1 MTKYI
6 FVTGG
11 VVSGLGK
18 GITSAS
24 LGNLLKARGLSI
36 VNQKLDPYINVDP
49 DTMNPFQHGEVFV
62 TEDGA
67 TTDLDLGHYERFT
80 GVNLRKDANVTTGS
94 IYRKVIERERKGDYL
109 GATVQVIPHITD
121 EIKRRIKG
129 ISNEV
134 DVQITE
140 IGGTVGDIEILPFL
154 EAARQIRKEFGQENV
169 MFVHVT
175 LVPFIGPSTEL
186 KTKPTQHSVSM
197 LRSYGISPDLIV
209 LRSEQELTDEI
220 KSKVSLFCDVSF
232 ENVINAPDLDDI
244 YDVPIKMYEEG
255 LDAAV
260 DKRLALNSDSP
271 DLSRWNEM
279 LSLKNGV
286 NKNVKIAI
294 LGKYFGLP
302 DSYMSV
308 VEALKHS
315 CLQNKVNLDLV
326 WIDADNYEIEDLK
339 NLNGVVVPGGF
350 GYRGIEGK
358 IGAIE
363 YLRKNKIPFLGIC
376 LGLQCAVIEFARN
389 VCGISDANSTEFSQT
404 TKNPVIDLLP
414 NQDLE
419 ADDVGASM
427 RLGTYPCKIQPDTMA
442 KDIYNN
448 EIIYERHR
456 HRYEV
461 NNKFRNELES
471 KGLVFSGLSPDED
484 LVEMIEL
491 KDHPY
496 FVASQ
501 FHPEFKSRPWDP
513 APMFNSFIAASKEI
527 EFFDEKGSRI
537 HELEK
542 VEINP
547 YGLKIL
553 ELNEIPSLKKQK
565 GLFIIWADS
574 GIKGEHYLHAGD
586 GVPLR
591 TVKALDEGLPPFNSK
606 GLSIFISYKI

>member
-24 LGNLLKARGLSI
+24 LGNLLKARGSTVI
-36 VNQKLDPYINVDP
+36 NQKLDPYINVDP

-80 GVNLRKDANVTTGS
+80 GVNLRKDSNVTTGS
-94 IYRKVIERERKGDYL
+94 IYRKVIESERKGDYL

-129 ISNEV
+129 ISNDV

-154 EAARQIRKEFGQENV
+154 EAARQIRKELGTENV

-186 KTKPTQHSVSM
+186 KTKPTQHSVSL
-197 LRSYGISPDLIV
+197 LRAAGISPDIIV
-209 LRSEQELTDEI
+209 LRSDRELNDEI
-220 KSKVSLFCDVSF
+220 KSKVSLFCDVSVN
-232 ENVINAPDLDDI
+232 NVINAPDLDDI
-244 YDVPIKMYEEG
+244 YEVPLRMLEEG
-255 LDAAV
+255 LDQAV
-260 DKRLALNSDSP
+260 DERLNLHTSEPS
-271 DLSRWNEM
+271 LEEWKSM
-279 LSLKNGV
+279 VSLKLEADQT
-286 NKNVKIAI
+286 VKIAI

-302 DSYMSV
+302 DSYLSV
-308 VEALKHS
+308 VESLNHA
-315 CLQNKVNLDLV
+315 CLQNKVKLDLH
-326 WIDADNYEIEDLK
+326 WIDADNFELETLQDID
-339 NLNGVVVPGGF
+339 GVIVPGGF

-358 IGAIE
+358 ISAIE
-363 YLRKNKIPFLGIC
+363 YIRKNNIPFLGIC

-389 VCGISDANSTEFSQT
+389 VCGIDDANSSEFSQN
-404 TKNPVIDLLP
+404 TKNYVIDLLP

-419 ADDVGASM
+419 KDDVGASM
-427 RLGTYPCKIQPDTMA
+427 RLGTYPCKLNDDSLAAQIY
-442 KDIYNN
+442 KD

-461 NNKFRNELES
+461 NNKYREIFIE
-471 KGLVFSGLSPDED
+471 KGMKIGGVSPDNN

-491 KDHPY
+491 PDHP
-496 FVASQ
+496 FFIASQ

-513 APMFNSFIAASKEI
+513 APLFKE
-527 EFFDEKGSRI
+527 FV
-537 HELEK
+537 LA
-542 VEINP
+542 
-547 YGLKIL
+547 
-553 ELNEIPSLKKQK
+553 SLKN
-565 GLFIIWADS
+565 ISNNSENIVS
-574 GIKGEHYLHAGD
+574 ETIKE
-586 GVPLR
+586 
-591 TVKALDEGLPPFNSK
+591 K
-606 GLSIFISYKI
+606 

>member
-24 LGNLLKARGLSI
+24 LGNLLKSRGLSI

-129 ISNEV
+129 ISNDV

-154 EAARQIRKEFGQENV
+154 EAARQMRKELGQENV
-169 MFVHVT
+169 MFIHVT

-197 LRSYGISPDLIV
+197 LRGYGISPDIIV
-209 LRSEQELTDEI
+209 LRSDRALDDDI
-220 KSKVSLFCDVSF
+220 KNKVSSFCDVSY
-232 ENVINAPDLDDI
+232 ENVINAPDLNDI
-244 YDVPIKMYEEG
+244 YDVPLKMHSEG
-255 LDAAV
+255 LDNAV
-260 DKRLALNSDSP
+260 DKRLNLNTENP
-271 DLSRWNEM
+271 DLQDWKSM
-279 LSLKNGV
+279 LSLKSEAT
-286 NKNVKIAI
+286 KIVKIAI

-308 VEALKHS
+308 VESLKHA
-315 CLQNKVNLDLV
+315 CLQNKVNLNLQ
-326 WIDADNYEIEDLK
+326 WIDADSYETEDIA
-339 NLNGVVVPGGF
+339 NLDGVVVPGGF
-350 GYRGIEGK
+350 GVRGIEGK
-358 IGAIE
+358 ISAIQ
-363 YLRKNKIPFLGIC
+363 YLRENKIPFLGIC
-376 LGLQCAVIEFARN
+376 LGLQCAVIEYARN
-389 VCGISDANSTEFSQT
+389 VCGITEANSSEFSQN
-404 TKNPVIDLLP
+404 TKDFVIDLLP
-414 NQDLE
+414 NQDLSK
-419 ADDVGASM
+419 DNVGGSM
-427 RLGTYPCKIQPDTMA
+427 RLGTFPCKITKGTSTSEIC
-442 KDIYNN
+442 KD
-448 EIIYERHR
+448 EVIYERHR

-461 NNKFRNELES
+461 NNKYREVLENN
-471 KGLVFSGLSPDED
+471 GLIFSGLSPDNN

-491 KDHPY
+491 KDHPF

-513 APMFNSFIAASKEI
+513 APMFSKFIESSSAMQNKTKPTSSKT
-527 EFFDEKGSRI
+527 
-537 HELEK
+537 K
-542 VEINP
+542 V
-547 YGLKIL
+547 K
-553 ELNEIPSLKKQK
+553 
-565 GLFIIWADS
+565 D
-574 GIKGEHYLHAGD
+574 
-586 GVPLR
+586 
-591 TVKALDEGLPPFNSK
+591 
-606 GLSIFISYKI
+606 

>member
-271 DLSRWNEM
+271 DLSKWNEM

-363 YLRKNKIPFLGIC
+363 FLRKNKIPFLGIC

-389 VCGISDANSTEFSQT
+389 VCGISDANSTEFSKT

-527 EFFDEKGSRI
+527 KFFDENVKDE
-537 HELEK
+537 HK
-542 VEINP
+542 V
-547 YGLKIL
+547 K
-553 ELNEIPSLKKQK
+553 
-565 GLFIIWADS
+565 D
-574 GIKGEHYLHAGD
+574 
-586 GVPLR
+586 
-591 TVKALDEGLPPFNSK
+591 
-606 GLSIFISYKI
+606 

>member
-24 LGNLLKARGLSI
+24 LGNLLKSRSLTI

-80 GVNLRKDANVTTGS
+80 WVNLRKDANVTTGS

-129 ISNEV
+129 ISNDV

-154 EAARQIRKEFGQENV
+154 EAARQMRKELGQENV
-169 MFVHVT
+169 MFIHVT

-197 LRSYGISPDLIV
+197 LRGYGISPDIIV
-209 LRSEQELTDEI
+209 LRSDRKLDEDI
-220 KSKVSLFCDVSF
+220 KNKVSLFCDVSY

-244 YDVPIKMYEEG
+244 YDVPLKMHSEG
-255 LDAAV
+255 LDVAV
-260 DKRLALNSDSP
+260 NKRLNLNTEEP
-271 DLSRWNEM
+271 ELNEWKNM
-279 LSLKNGV
+279 LSLK
-286 NKNVKIAI
+286 KESSKDVKIAI

-308 VEALKHS
+308 VESLKHA
-315 CLQNKVNLDLV
+315 CLQNKVNLDLQ
-326 WIDADNYEIEDLK
+326 WIDADNYDAEDIS
-339 NLNGVVVPGGF
+339 NLDGVVVPGGF
-350 GYRGIEGK
+350 GVRGIEGK
-358 IGAIE
+358 ISAIQ
-363 YLRKNKIPFLGIC
+363 YLRENKIPFLGIC
-376 LGLQCAVIEFARN
+376 LGLQCAVIEYARN
-389 VCGISDANSTEFSQT
+389 VCGISEANSSEFSQN
-404 TKNPVIDLLP
+404 TKDFVIDLLP
-414 NQDLE
+414 NQDLDK
-419 ADDVGASM
+419 DDVGASM
-427 RLGTYPCKIQPDTMA
+427 RLGTYPCKITKNTITSEIY
-442 KDIYNN
+442 KD
-448 EIIYERHR
+448 EVIYERHR

-461 NNKFRNELES
+461 NNKYREVLE
-471 KGLVFSGLSPDED
+471 KNGLIFSGLSPDNN

-491 KDHPY
+491 KDHPF

-501 FHPEFKSRPWDP
+501 FHPEFKSRPWEP
-513 APMFNSFIAASKEI
+513 APMFNKFIQSAASYQNT
-527 EFFDEKGSRI
+527 EKTTSAKT
-537 HELEK
+537 K
-542 VEINP
+542 V
-547 YGLKIL
+547 K
-553 ELNEIPSLKKQK
+553 
-565 GLFIIWADS
+565 D
-574 GIKGEHYLHAGD
+574 
-586 GVPLR
+586 
-591 TVKALDEGLPPFNSK
+591 
-606 GLSIFISYKI
+606 

>member
-24 LGNLLKARGLSI
+24 LGNLLKSRGLSI

-129 ISNEV
+129 ISNDV

-154 EAARQIRKEFGQENV
+154 EAARQIRKELGSENV
-169 MFVHVT
+169 MFIHVT

-197 LRSYGISPDLIV
+197 LRGYGISPDLIV
-209 LRSEQELTDEI
+209 LRSDRGLDEDI
-220 KSKVSLFCDVSF
+220 KNKVSLFCDVSY
-232 ENVINAPDLDDI
+232 ENVINAPDLGDI
-244 YDVPIKMYEEG
+244 YDVPLKMHSEG
-255 LDAAV
+255 LDSSV
-260 DKRLALNSDSP
+260 DKRLNLGTP
-271 DLSRWNEM
+271 DPELDNWKSM
-279 LSLKNGV
+279 LDLK
-286 NKNVKIAI
+286 KEATKTIQIAI

-302 DSYMSV
+302 DSYLSV
-308 VEALKHS
+308 VESLKHA
-315 CLQNKVNLDLV
+315 CLQNKVNLDLK
-326 WIDADNYEIEDLK
+326 WIDADNYDIEDISSLD
-339 NLNGVVVPGGF
+339 GVVVPGGF
-350 GYRGIEGK
+350 GVRGIEGK
-358 IGAIE
+358 IAAIQ
-363 YLRKNKIPFLGIC
+363 YLRENKIPFLGIC
-376 LGLQCAVIEFARN
+376 LGLQCAVIEYARN
-389 VCGISDANSTEFSQT
+389 VCGIKEANSSEFSHN
-404 TKNPVIDLLP
+404 TKDFVIDLLP
-414 NQDLE
+414 NQDLDK
-419 ADDVGASM
+419 DDVGASM
-427 RLGTYPCKIQPDTMA
+427 RLGTYPCKIEKNTLTSE
-442 KDIYNN
+442 IYTD
-448 EIIYERHR
+448 EVIYERHR

-461 NNKFRNELES
+461 NNKYREILE
-471 KGLVFSGLSPDED
+471 KNGLVFSGLSPDNN

-491 KDHPY
+491 KDHPF

-501 FHPEFKSRPWDP
+501 FHPEFKSRPWEP
-513 APMFNSFIAASKEI
+513 APMFNKFIETATKKVNKTNKKSSKA
-527 EFFDEKGSRI
+527 
-537 HELEK
+537 K
-542 VEINP
+542 V
-547 YGLKIL
+547 K
-553 ELNEIPSLKKQK
+553 
-565 GLFIIWADS
+565 D
-574 GIKGEHYLHAGD
+574 
-586 GVPLR
+586 
-591 TVKALDEGLPPFNSK
+591 
-606 GLSIFISYKI
+606 

>member
-24 LGNLLKARGLSI
+24 LGNLLKSRGLTI

-129 ISNEV
+129 ISNDV

-154 EAARQIRKEFGQENV
+154 EAARQMRKELGQENV
-169 MFVHVT
+169 MFIHVT

-197 LRSYGISPDLIV
+197 LRGYGISPDIIV
-209 LRSEQELTDEI
+209 LRSDRKLDEDI
-220 KSKVSLFCDVSF
+220 KNKVSLFCDVSY

-244 YDVPIKMYEEG
+244 YDVPLKMHSEG
-255 LDAAV
+255 LDVAV
-260 DKRLALNSDSP
+260 NKRLNLNTEEP
-271 DLSRWNEM
+271 ELNEWKNM
-279 LSLKNGV
+279 LSLK
-286 NKNVKIAI
+286 KESSKDVKIAI

-308 VEALKHS
+308 VESLKHA
-315 CLQNKVNLDLV
+315 CLQNKVNLDLQ
-326 WIDADNYEIEDLK
+326 WIDADNYDPEDIS
-339 NLNGVVVPGGF
+339 NLDGVVVPGGF
-350 GYRGIEGK
+350 GVRGIEGK
-358 IGAIE
+358 ISAIQYVRE
-363 YLRKNKIPFLGIC
+363 NKIPFLGIC
-376 LGLQCAVIEFARN
+376 LGLQCAVIEYARN
-389 VCGISDANSTEFSQT
+389 VCGINEANSSEFSQN
-404 TKNPVIDLLP
+404 TKDFVIDLLP
-414 NQDLE
+414 NQDLDK
-419 ADDVGASM
+419 DDVGASM
-427 RLGTYPCKIQPDTMA
+427 RLGTYPCKITKNTITSEIY
-442 KDIYNN
+442 KD
-448 EIIYERHR
+448 EVIYERHR

-461 NNKFRNELES
+461 NNKYREVLE
-471 KGLVFSGLSPDED
+471 KNGLIFSGLSPDNN

-491 KDHPY
+491 KDHPF

-501 FHPEFKSRPWDP
+501 FHPEFKSRPWEP
-513 APMFNSFIAASKEI
+513 APMFNKFIQSAASSQNT
-527 EFFDEKGSRI
+527 EKTTSTKT
-537 HELEK
+537 K
-542 VEINP
+542 V
-547 YGLKIL
+547 K
-553 ELNEIPSLKKQK
+553 
-565 GLFIIWADS
+565 D
-574 GIKGEHYLHAGD
+574 
-586 GVPLR
+586 
-591 TVKALDEGLPPFNSK
+591 
-606 GLSIFISYKI
+606 

>member
-24 LGNLLKARGLSI
+24 LGNLLKSRGLSV

-94 IYRKVIERERKGDYL
+94 IYRKVIDRERKGDYL
-109 GATVQVIPHITD
+109 GDTVQVIPHITD
-121 EIKRRIKG
+121 EIKRRSKG
-129 ISNEV
+129 ISNDV

-197 LRSYGISPDLIV
+197 LRSYGISPDIIV
-209 LRSEQELTDEI
+209 LRSEQELNDEI
-220 KSKVSLFCDVSF
+220 KNKVSLFCDVSID
-232 ENVINAPDLDDI
+232 NVINAPDLDDI
-244 YDVPIKMYEEG
+244 YDIPIKMHEEG
-255 LDAAV
+255 LDASV
-260 DKRLALNSDSP
+260 NTRLSLNSKEP
-271 DLSRWNEM
+271 NLTQWKQM
-279 LSLKNGV
+279 LSLKDGV
-286 NKNVKIAI
+286 QQNIKIAI

-308 VEALKHS
+308 VEALKHA
-315 CLQNKVNLDLV
+315 CLQNKVNLDLL
-326 WIDADNYEIEDLK
+326 WIDADNCDLDELK
-339 NLNGVVVPGGF
+339 KLNGVVVPGGF

-358 IGAIE
+358 ILAIE
-363 YLRKNKIPFLGIC
+363 FLRKNKIPFLGIC

-414 NQDLE
+414 NQNLE
-419 ADDVGASM
+419 DDDIGASM
-427 RLGTYPCKIQPDTMA
+427 RLGTYPCKIQSDTTA
-442 KDIYNN
+442 NEIYNN
-448 EIIYERHR
+448 EIVYERHR

-461 NNKFRNELES
+461 NNKFRKNLEDN
-471 KGLVFSGLSPDED
+471 GLIFSGLSPDED
-484 LVEMIEL
+484 LIEMIEL

-501 FHPEFKSRPWDP
+501 FHPEFKSRPWEP
-513 APMFNSFIAASKEI
+513 APMFNSFIAASKNIEI
-527 EFFDEKGSRI
+527 VIENVEDGQ
-537 HELEK
+537 K
-542 VEINP
+542 V
-547 YGLKIL
+547 K
-553 ELNEIPSLKKQK
+553 
-565 GLFIIWADS
+565 D
-574 GIKGEHYLHAGD
+574 
-586 GVPLR
+586 
-591 TVKALDEGLPPFNSK
+591 
-606 GLSIFISYKI
+606 

>member
-24 LGNLLKARGLSI
+24 LGNLLKSRGLTI

-129 ISNEV
+129 ISNDV

-154 EAARQIRKEFGQENV
+154 EAARQMRKELGQENV
-169 MFVHVT
+169 MFIHVT

-197 LRSYGISPDLIV
+197 LRGYGISPDIIV
-209 LRSEQELTDEI
+209 LRSDRKLDEDI
-220 KSKVSLFCDVSF
+220 KNKVSLFCDVSY

-244 YDVPIKMYEEG
+244 YDVPLKMHSEG
-255 LDAAV
+255 LDVAV
-260 DKRLALNSDSP
+260 NKRLNLNTEEP
-271 DLSRWNEM
+271 ELNEWKNM
-279 LSLKNGV
+279 LSLK
-286 NKNVKIAI
+286 KESSKDVKIAI

-308 VEALKHS
+308 VESLKHA
-315 CLQNKVNLDLV
+315 CLQNKVNLDLQ
-326 WIDADNYEIEDLK
+326 WIDADNYDAEDIS
-339 NLNGVVVPGGF
+339 NLDGVVVPGGF
-350 GYRGIEGK
+350 GVRGIEGK
-358 IGAIE
+358 ISAIQ
-363 YLRKNKIPFLGIC
+363 YLRENKIPLLGIC
-376 LGLQCAVIEFARN
+376 LGLQCAVIEYARN
-389 VCGISDANSTEFSQT
+389 VCGINEANSSEFSQN
-404 TKNPVIDLLP
+404 TKDFVIDLLP
-414 NQDLE
+414 NQDLDK
-419 ADDVGASM
+419 DDVGASM
-427 RLGTYPCKIQPDTMA
+427 RLGTYPCKITKNTITSEIY
-442 KDIYNN
+442 KD
-448 EIIYERHR
+448 EVIYERHR

-461 NNKFRNELES
+461 NNKYREVLE
-471 KGLVFSGLSPDED
+471 KNGLIFSGLSPDNN

-491 KDHPY
+491 KDHPF

-501 FHPEFKSRPWDP
+501 FHPEFKSRPWEP
-513 APMFNSFIAASKEI
+513 APMFNKFIQSAASSQNT
-527 EFFDEKGSRI
+527 EKTTSTKT
-537 HELEK
+537 K
-542 VEINP
+542 V
-547 YGLKIL
+547 K
-553 ELNEIPSLKKQK
+553 
-565 GLFIIWADS
+565 D
-574 GIKGEHYLHAGD
+574 
-586 GVPLR
+586 
-591 TVKALDEGLPPFNSK
+591 
-606 GLSIFISYKI
+606 

>member
-24 LGNLLKARGLSI
+24 LGNLLKARGLSV

-427 RLGTYPCKIQPDTMA
+427 RLGTYPCKIQPGTMA

-527 EFFDEKGSRI
+527 KFFDENVKDE
-537 HELEK
+537 HK
-542 VEINP
+542 V
-547 YGLKIL
+547 K
-553 ELNEIPSLKKQK
+553 
-565 GLFIIWADS
+565 D
-574 GIKGEHYLHAGD
+574 
-586 GVPLR
+586 
-591 TVKALDEGLPPFNSK
+591 
-606 GLSIFISYKI
+606 

>member
-24 LGNLLKARGLSI
+24 LGNLLKSRGLSI

-129 ISNEV
+129 ISNDV

-154 EAARQIRKEFGQENV
+154 EAARQIRKELGSENV
-169 MFVHVT
+169 MFIHVT

-197 LRSYGISPDLIV
+197 LRGYGISPDLIV
-209 LRSEQELTDEI
+209 LRSDRGLDEDI
-220 KSKVSLFCDVSF
+220 KNKVSLFCDVSY

-244 YDVPIKMYEEG
+244 YDVPLKMHSEG

-260 DKRLALNSDSP
+260 DKRLNLDTTEPELQDWKNML
-271 DLSRWNEM
+271 DLKKEAT
-279 LSLKNGV
+279 KDV
-286 NKNVKIAI
+286 EIAI

-308 VEALKHS
+308 VESLKHA
-315 CLQNKVNLDLV
+315 CLQNKVNLNLH
-326 WIDADNYEIEDLK
+326 WIDADNYDNEDLS
-339 NLNGVVVPGGF
+339 NLDGVVVPGGF
-350 GYRGIEGK
+350 GVRGIEGK
-358 IGAIE
+358 ISAIQ
-363 YLRKNKIPFLGIC
+363 YLRENKVPFLGIC
-376 LGLQCAVIEFARN
+376 LGLQCAVIEYARN
-389 VCGISDANSTEFSQT
+389 VCGISDANSSEFSQN
-404 TKNPVIDLLP
+404 TKDFVIDLLP
-414 NQDLE
+414 NQDLDK
-419 ADDVGASM
+419 DDVGASM
-427 RLGTYPCKIQPDTMA
+427 RLGTYPCKIEKNTLTSEIY
-442 KDIYNN
+442 KD
-448 EIIYERHR
+448 EVIYERHR

-461 NNKFRNELES
+461 NNKYRDTLEE
-471 KGLVFSGLSPDED
+471 KGLIFSGLSPDNN

-491 KDHPY
+491 KDHPF

-501 FHPEFKSRPWDP
+501 FHPEFKSRPWEP
-513 APMFNSFIAASKEI
+513 SPIFNSFIKSASIKTENKN
-527 EFFDEKGSRI
+527 EATLKT
-537 HELEK
+537 K
-542 VEINP
+542 V
-547 YGLKIL
+547 K
-553 ELNEIPSLKKQK
+553 
-565 GLFIIWADS
+565 D
-574 GIKGEHYLHAGD
+574 
-586 GVPLR
+586 
-591 TVKALDEGLPPFNSK
+591 
-606 GLSIFISYKI
+606 

>member
-24 LGNLLKARGLSI
+24 LGNLLKARGFSV

-129 ISNEV
+129 ISNDV

-154 EAARQIRKEFGQENV
+154 EAARQIRKELGQENV

-197 LRSYGISPDLIV
+197 LRSYGISPDIIV
-209 LRSEQELTDEI
+209 LRSEQELNDEI
-220 KSKVSLFCDVSF
+220 KSKVSLFCDVSL

-244 YDVPIKMYEEG
+244 YDVPIKMFEEG
-255 LDAAV
+255 LDSSV
-260 DKRLALNSDSP
+260 NTRLSLNSDEP
-271 DLSRWNEM
+271 NLDEWKQM

-286 NKNVKIAI
+286 KKDIKIAI

-308 VEALKHS
+308 VESLKHA
-315 CLQNKVNLDLV
+315 CLQNKVNLDIV
-326 WIDADNYEIEDLK
+326 WIDADNFDLDELK
-339 NLNGVVVPGGF
+339 KLNGVVVPGGF

-358 IGAIE
+358 ILAIE

-389 VCGISDANSTEFSQT
+389 ECKISDANSTEFSQT

-414 NQDLE
+414 NQNLE
-419 ADDVGASM
+419 NDDIGASM
-427 RLGTYPCKIQPDTMA
+427 RLGTYPCKIKPNTIA
-442 KDIYNN
+442 SEIYNN
-448 EIIYERHR
+448 EIVYERHR

-461 NNKFRNELES
+461 NNKFRKQLED
-471 KGLVFSGLSPDED
+471 KGLIFSGLSPDED

-513 APMFNSFIAASKEI
+513 APMFNSFIKASKNI
-527 EFFDEKGSRI
+527 EYVIENVEDGQ
-537 HELEK
+537 K
-542 VEINP
+542 V
-547 YGLKIL
+547 K
-553 ELNEIPSLKKQK
+553 
-565 GLFIIWADS
+565 D
-574 GIKGEHYLHAGD
+574 
-586 GVPLR
+586 
-591 TVKALDEGLPPFNSK
+591 
-606 GLSIFISYKI
+606 

>member
-24 LGNLLKARGLSI
+24 LGNLLKARNLTV

-80 GVNLRKDANVTTGS
+80 GVNLKRDANVTTGS
-94 IYRKVIERERKGDYL
+94 IYRKVIERERKGSYL
-109 GATVQVIPHITD
+109 GDTVQVIPHITD

-129 ISNEV
+129 ISNDV

-175 LVPFIGPSTEL
+175 LVPYIGPSTEL

-209 LRSEQELTDEI
+209 LRTDRDLGQEI
-220 KSKVSLFCDVSF
+220 KNKVSLFCDVDIS
-232 ENVINAPDLDDI
+232 NVIEAPDLSDI
-244 YDVPIKMYEEG
+244 YDVPIKMFEEG
-255 LDAAV
+255 LDEAV
-260 DKRLALNSDSP
+260 DKRLNLQTSPP
-271 DLSRWNEM
+271 DLSKWKSM
-279 LSLKNGV
+279 MDLKKDIK
-286 NKNVKIAI
+286 KNIRIGI

-308 VEALKHS
+308 VEALRHS
-315 CLQNKVNLDLV
+315 CLQQKLSLDLV
-326 WIDADNYEIEDLK
+326 WLDADNYELEELSS
-339 NLNGVVVPGGF
+339 LNGVIIPGGF

-358 IGAIE
+358 IEAIKYIRE
-363 YLRKNKIPFLGIC
+363 NKIPFLGIC

-389 VCGISDANSTEFSQT
+389 VCNIKDANSSEFSQSSE
-404 TKNPVIDLLP
+404 NLVIDLLP
-414 NQDLE
+414 DQNLE
-419 ADDVGASM
+419 KDDVGASM
-427 RLGTYPCKIQPDTMA
+427 RLGTYPCKIQSGSVSKSIY
-442 KDIYNN
+442 KD
-448 EIIYERHR
+448 EVIYERHR

-461 NNKFRNELES
+461 NNKYRDQLAEG
-471 KGLVFSGLSPDED
+471 GLVFSGLSPDNN

-491 KDHPY
+491 RDHPY

-501 FHPEFKSRPWDP
+501 FHPEFKSRPWEP
-513 APMFNSFIAASKEI
+513 APMFYSFVEAAA
-527 EFFDEKGSRI
+527 
-537 HELEK
+537 K
-542 VEINP
+542 VENS
-547 YGLKIL
+547 
-553 ELNEIPSLKKQK
+553 E
-565 GLFIIWADS
+565 
-574 GIKGEHYLHAGD
+574 
-586 GVPLR
+586 VPLKNEQ
-591 TVKALDEGLPPFNSK
+591 TVSD
-606 GLSIFISYKI
+606 

>member
-94 IYRKVIERERKGDYL
+94 IYRKVIDRERKGDYL

-260 DKRLALNSDSP
+260 NKRLALNSDSP

-419 ADDVGASM
+419 TDDVGASM

-496 FVASQ
+496 FAASQ

-527 EFFDEKGSRI
+527 KFFDENVKDE
-537 HELEK
+537 HK
-542 VEINP
+542 V
-547 YGLKIL
+547 K
-553 ELNEIPSLKKQK
+553 
-565 GLFIIWADS
+565 D
-574 GIKGEHYLHAGD
+574 
-586 GVPLR
+586 
-591 TVKALDEGLPPFNSK
+591 
-606 GLSIFISYKI
+606 

>member
-24 LGNLLKARGLSI
+24 LGNLLKSRGLSV

-94 IYRKVIERERKGDYL
+94 VYRKVIERERKGDYL
-109 GATVQVIPHITD
+109 GATVQIIPHITD

-129 ISNEV
+129 ISNDV

-209 LRSEQELTDEI
+209 LRSDRDLTDEI
-220 KSKVSLFCDVSF
+220 KSKVSLFCDV
-232 ENVINAPDLDDI
+232 ELQNVINAPDLTDI
-244 YDVPIKMYEEG
+244 YDVPLKMLDEG
-255 LDAAV
+255 LDEAV
-260 DKRLALNSDSP
+260 DKRLNLNTIEP
-271 DLSRWNEM
+271 DLTEWKSM
-279 LSLKNGV
+279 MSLKDGV
-286 NKNVKIAI
+286 TKSVKIAI

-308 VEALKHS
+308 VEALKHA
-315 CLQNKVNLDLV
+315 CLQNKVILNLH
-326 WIDADNYEIEDLK
+326 WIDADNFDIDELSSLD
-339 NLNGVVVPGGF
+339 GVVVPGGF

-358 IGAIE
+358 ISAIE
-363 YLRKNKIPFLGIC
+363 YIRKNNIPFLGIC

-389 VCGISDANSTEFSQT
+389 VCGISDANSSEFSKNS
-404 TKNPVIDLLP
+404 KNPVIDILP
-414 NQDLE
+414 NQNIE
-419 ADDVGASM
+419 KDDIGASM
-427 RLGTYPCKIQPDTMA
+427 RLGTYPCKVKSDTQA
-442 KDIYNN
+442 HEIYGN
-448 EIIYERHR
+448 EIVYERHR

-461 NNKFRNELES
+461 NNKYRKDLEAS
-471 KGLVFSGLSPDED
+471 GLVFSGVSPDDD
-484 LVEMIEL
+484 LIEMIEI
-491 KDHPY
+491 KDHPF

-513 APMFNSFIAASKEI
+513 APMFNSFIKASKEI
-527 EFFDEKGSRI
+527 DLSTEKIDDST
-537 HELEK
+537 K
-542 VEINP
+542 VR
-547 YGLKIL
+547 
-553 ELNEIPSLKKQK
+553 
-565 GLFIIWADS
+565 D
-574 GIKGEHYLHAGD
+574 
-586 GVPLR
+586 
-591 TVKALDEGLPPFNSK
+591 
-606 GLSIFISYKI
+606 

>member
-24 LGNLLKARGLSI
+24 LGNLLKSRGLSI

-129 ISNEV
+129 ISNDV

-154 EAARQIRKEFGQENV
+154 EAARQIRKELGSENV
-169 MFVHVT
+169 MFIHVT

-197 LRSYGISPDLIV
+197 LRGYGISPDLIV
-209 LRSEQELTDEI
+209 LRSDRGLDEDI
-220 KSKVSLFCDVSF
+220 KNKVSLFCDVSY

-244 YDVPIKMYEEG
+244 YDVPLKMHSEG

-260 DKRLALNSDSP
+260 DKRLNLDTTEPELQAWKNML
-271 DLSRWNEM
+271 DLKKEAT
-279 LSLKNGV
+279 KDV
-286 NKNVKIAI
+286 EIAI

-308 VEALKHS
+308 VESLKHA
-315 CLQNKVNLDLV
+315 CLQNKVNLNLH
-326 WIDADNYEIEDLK
+326 WIDADNYDNEDLS
-339 NLNGVVVPGGF
+339 NLDGVVVPGGF
-350 GYRGIEGK
+350 GVRGIEGK
-358 IGAIE
+358 ISAIQ
-363 YLRKNKIPFLGIC
+363 YLRENKVPFLGIC
-376 LGLQCAVIEFARN
+376 LGLQCAVIEYARN
-389 VCGISDANSTEFSQT
+389 VCGINDANSSEFSQN
-404 TKNPVIDLLP
+404 TKDFVIDLLP
-414 NQDLE
+414 NQDLDK
-419 ADDVGASM
+419 DDVGASM
-427 RLGTYPCKIQPDTMA
+427 RLGTYPCKIEKNTLTSEIY
-442 KDIYNN
+442 KD
-448 EIIYERHR
+448 EVIYERHR

-461 NNKFRNELES
+461 NNKYRDTLEEN
-471 KGLVFSGLSPDED
+471 GLIFSGLSPDNN

-491 KDHPY
+491 KDHPF

-501 FHPEFKSRPWDP
+501 FHPEFKSRPWEP
-513 APMFNSFIAASKEI
+513 SPIFNSFIKSASIKTQNKNEATL
-527 EFFDEKGSRI
+527 KT
-537 HELEK
+537 K
-542 VEINP
+542 V
-547 YGLKIL
+547 K
-553 ELNEIPSLKKQK
+553 
-565 GLFIIWADS
+565 D
-574 GIKGEHYLHAGD
+574 
-586 GVPLR
+586 
-591 TVKALDEGLPPFNSK
+591 
-606 GLSIFISYKI
+606 

>member
-24 LGNLLKARGLSI
+24 LGNLLKSRGLSV

-94 IYRKVIERERKGDYL
+94 IYRKVIDRERKGDYL
-109 GATVQVIPHITD
+109 GDTVQVIPHITD

-129 ISNEV
+129 ISNDV

-197 LRSYGISPDLIV
+197 LRSYGISPDIIV
-209 LRSEQELTDEI
+209 LRSEQELNDEI
-220 KSKVSLFCDVSF
+220 KNKVSLFCDVSID
-232 ENVINAPDLDDI
+232 NVINAPDLDDI
-244 YDVPIKMYEEG
+244 YDIPIKMHEEG
-255 LDAAV
+255 LDSSV
-260 DKRLALNSDSP
+260 NTRLSLNSKDP
-271 DLSRWNEM
+271 NLTQWKQM
-279 LSLKNGV
+279 LSLKDGV
-286 NKNVKIAI
+286 QKNIKIAI

-308 VEALKHS
+308 VEALKHA
-315 CLQNKVNLDLV
+315 CLHNKVSLDLV
-326 WIDADNYEIEDLK
+326 WIDADNFDLDELK
-339 NLNGVVVPGGF
+339 KLNGVVVPGGF

-358 IGAIE
+358 ILAIE
-363 YLRKNKIPFLGIC
+363 YLRKNNIPFLGIC

-414 NQDLE
+414 NQNLE
-419 ADDVGASM
+419 HDDVGASM
-427 RLGTYPCKIQPDTMA
+427 RLGTYPCKIQPNTTVNE
-442 KDIYNN
+442 IYKN

-461 NNKFRNELES
+461 NNKFRKELEDN
-471 KGLVFSGLSPDED
+471 GLIFSGLSPDED

-501 FHPEFKSRPWDP
+501 FHPEFKSRPWEP
-513 APMFNSFIAASKEI
+513 APMFNSFINASKNI
-527 EFFDEKGSRI
+527 EFVIENVEDGQ
-537 HELEK
+537 K
-542 VEINP
+542 V
-547 YGLKIL
+547 K
-553 ELNEIPSLKKQK
+553 
-565 GLFIIWADS
+565 D
-574 GIKGEHYLHAGD
+574 
-586 GVPLR
+586 
-591 TVKALDEGLPPFNSK
+591 
-606 GLSIFISYKI
+606 

>member
-154 EAARQIRKEFGQENV
+154 EAARQIRKELGQENV

-363 YLRKNKIPFLGIC
+363 FLRKNKIPFLGIC

-442 KDIYNN
+442 KDVYNN

-527 EFFDEKGSRI
+527 KFFDENVKDE
-537 HELEK
+537 HK
-542 VEINP
+542 V
-547 YGLKIL
+547 K
-553 ELNEIPSLKKQK
+553 
-565 GLFIIWADS
+565 D
-574 GIKGEHYLHAGD
+574 
-586 GVPLR
+586 
-591 TVKALDEGLPPFNSK
+591 
-606 GLSIFISYKI
+606 

>member
-24 LGNLLKARGLSI
+24 LGNLLKSRGLSV

-94 IYRKVIERERKGDYL
+94 IYRKVIDRERKGDYL
-109 GATVQVIPHITD
+109 GDTVQVIPHITD

-129 ISNEV
+129 ISNDV

-197 LRSYGISPDLIV
+197 LRSYGISPDIIV
-209 LRSEQELTDEI
+209 LRSEQELNDEI
-220 KSKVSLFCDVSF
+220 KNKVSLFCDVSID
-232 ENVINAPDLDDI
+232 NVINAPDLDDI
-244 YDVPIKMYEEG
+244 YDIPIKMHEEG
-255 LDAAV
+255 LDSSV
-260 DKRLALNSDSP
+260 NTRLSLNSKDP
-271 DLSRWNEM
+271 NLTQWKQM
-279 LSLKNGV
+279 LSLKDGV
-286 NKNVKIAI
+286 QQNIKIAI

-308 VEALKHS
+308 VEALKHA
-315 CLQNKVNLDLV
+315 CLQNKVNLDLL
-326 WIDADNYEIEDLK
+326 WIDADNFDLDELK
-339 NLNGVVVPGGF
+339 KLNGVVVPGGF

-358 IGAIE
+358 ILAIE
-363 YLRKNKIPFLGIC
+363 FLRKNKIPFLGIC

-414 NQDLE
+414 NQNLE
-419 ADDVGASM
+419 DDDIGASM
-427 RLGTYPCKIQPDTMA
+427 RLGTYPCKIQSDSTA
-442 KDIYNN
+442 NKIYNN
-448 EIIYERHR
+448 EIVYERHR

-461 NNKFRNELES
+461 NNKFRKNLEDN
-471 KGLVFSGLSPDED
+471 GLIFSGLSPDED
-484 LVEMIEL
+484 LIEMIEL

-501 FHPEFKSRPWDP
+501 FHPEFKSRPWEP
-513 APMFNSFIAASKEI
+513 APMFNSFIAASKNI
-527 EFFDEKGSRI
+527 EFFIENVEDGQ
-537 HELEK
+537 K
-542 VEINP
+542 V
-547 YGLKIL
+547 K
-553 ELNEIPSLKKQK
+553 
-565 GLFIIWADS
+565 D
-574 GIKGEHYLHAGD
+574 
-586 GVPLR
+586 
-591 TVKALDEGLPPFNSK
+591 
-606 GLSIFISYKI
+606 

>member
-427 RLGTYPCKIQPDTMA
+427 RLGTYPCKIQPDT
-442 KDIYNN
+442 KVKEIYNN

-471 KGLVFSGLSPDED
+471 NGLVFSGLSPDED
-484 LVEMIEL
+484 LIEMIEL
-491 KDHPY
+491 NDHPY

-527 EFFDEKGSRI
+527 KFFDENVKDE
-537 HELEK
+537 HK
-542 VEINP
+542 V
-547 YGLKIL
+547 K
-553 ELNEIPSLKKQK
+553 
-565 GLFIIWADS
+565 D
-574 GIKGEHYLHAGD
+574 
-586 GVPLR
+586 
-591 TVKALDEGLPPFNSK
+591 
-606 GLSIFISYKI
+606 

>member
-1 MTKYI
+1 VTKYI

-232 ENVINAPDLDDI
+232 ENVINAPDLNDI

-260 DKRLALNSDSP
+260 DKRLTLNSDSP
-271 DLSRWNEM
+271 DLSKWNEM

-286 NKNVKIAI
+286 DKNVKIAI

-315 CLQNKVNLDLV
+315 CLQNNVNLDLV

-376 LGLQCAVIEFARN
+376 LGLQCAVIEYARN

-419 ADDVGASM
+419 AGDVGASM

-442 KDIYNN
+442 KDIYKN

-484 LVEMIEL
+484 LVEMIEI

-513 APMFNSFIAASKEI
+513 APMFNSFIAASKDI
-527 EFFDEKGSRI
+527 NFFDENVKDE
-537 HELEK
+537 HK
-542 VEINP
+542 V
-547 YGLKIL
+547 K
-553 ELNEIPSLKKQK
+553 
-565 GLFIIWADS
+565 D
-574 GIKGEHYLHAGD
+574 
-586 GVPLR
+586 
-591 TVKALDEGLPPFNSK
+591 
-606 GLSIFISYKI
+606 